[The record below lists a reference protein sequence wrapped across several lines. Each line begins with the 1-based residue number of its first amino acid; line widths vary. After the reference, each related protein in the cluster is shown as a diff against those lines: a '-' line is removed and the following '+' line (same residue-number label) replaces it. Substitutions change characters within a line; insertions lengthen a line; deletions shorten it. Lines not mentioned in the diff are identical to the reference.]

1 MARQDSDTFF
11 HVTKTGVQAAQV
23 TESHLKSLEKV
34 IEEGYEAEE
43 DIVALRKMAA
53 AKYIL
58 TFHKIITADLKTSM
72 LIVLD
77 DIGDVIDE
85 YSRLITYF
93 VNNNRELR
101 RLLKEVEERMQTALD
116 FFVDLMSAFTAD
128 SRTNCINDEFN
139 DRVITFLDSPIPNVD
154 VNVELVDY
162 YKQVVA
168 FYAYY
173 INFCQVEI
181 KRDNV
186 SFMAQIALMTSA
198 CLIIHCSAMAG
209 VHLPFVN
216 KYEDRARF
224 LKAISD

>member
-1 MARQDSDTFF
+1 MAKQDSDTFF
-11 HVTKTGVQAAQV
+11 HVTKIGVQVAQV
-23 TESHLKSLEKV
+23 SESYLKSLEKV

-139 DRVITFLDSPIPNVD
+139 DRVIAFLDSPIPNVD

-162 YKQVVA
+162 YKQVA
-168 FYAYY
+168 SFYTYY

-209 VHLPFVN
+209 VHLPFEN

>member
-1 MARQDSDTFF
+1 MARQDSDTFC
-11 HVTKTGVQAAQV
+11 HVTKAGVQEVQV
-23 TESHLKSLEKV
+23 TEGYIKSLEKV

-58 TFHKIITADLKTSM
+58 TFHKNITADLKTSM

-77 DIGDVIDE
+77 DISNIVDD
-85 YSRLITYF
+85 YSRVITYF
-93 VNNNRELR
+93 ANNNREMR
-101 RLLKEVEERMQTALD
+101 RLLKETEERMQTALD
-116 FFVDLMSAFTAD
+116 FFVDLMSAHTVD
-128 SRTNCINDEFN
+128 SITNCINDEFN
-139 DRVITFLDSPIPNVD
+139 DRVIAFLDFHIPNVD

-168 FYAYY
+168 FYTYY

-209 VHLPFVN
+209 VHLPFEN